1 MFFFFRKRRKKEAKL
16 QTVSAKE
23 NAEDQ
28 QQKQNLNPTLASVS
42 ISSAGTAT
50 EPEAVATTS
59 SNIKPD
65 EILRSIIVSDPN
77 EDVIYI
83 QLPPDD
89 TLDGYDSEVPLF
101 SPGDV
106 FLTNS
111 EITQRTLLF
120 ESLPCRTAAPGET
133 SSTVLLPL
141 ESDDIAAESTANLI
155 VIDDS
160 VNRQ

>member
-1 MFFFFRKRRKKEAKL
+1 MKL
-16 QTVSAKE
+16 ATVDGV
-23 NAEDQ
+23 EDHQ
-28 QQKQNLNPTLASVS
+28 QQKQQNCNPTLASVS
-42 ISSAGTAT
+42 AATSS
-50 EPEAVATTS
+50 EPEVVPATGST
-59 SNIKPD
+59 NKPD
-65 EILRSIIVSDPN
+65 EILRSIIVSDPS

-120 ESLPCRTAAPGET
+120 ENLPCRTAAAGET
-133 SSTVLLPL
+133 PSTVLLPL
-141 ESDDIAAESTANLI
+141 ESDEPSASLI
-155 VIDDS
+155 VIDDG